1 VAHLAGAATLTGTD
15 ARSTG
20 GLPGGAPRRLDKGRS
35 RKVHDVV
42 AVFFS
47 CGTPPTVDAR
57 RLTPLKNE
65 VAAACLQAIAAALVV
80 QVSSSDPSPFYA
92 VEPPVPSPLRLACSW
107 TEPSTVHHP
116 PRCTTLS
123 LFGQSSRALPA
134 SVEDTIGLCAIV
146 CLPRRHRTSTPPP
159 FVSYDHVDFG
169 YLDMH
174 GLSSIRSAHRSL
186 LQPQHSHCHNT
197 ATVGDFSSS
206 TPTFGSCLV

>member
-1 VAHLAGAATLTGTD
+1 MAHLAGAATLTGTD

-146 CLPRRHRTSTPPP
+146 CLPRRHQTSTPPP
-159 FVSYDHVDFG
+159 LSATTTSTSATLTCTG
-169 YLDMH
+169 YHLYGVH
-174 GLSSIRSAHRSL
+174 TGPYSNHNIRTVTTLQLWGILAHRL
-186 LQPQHSHCHNT
+186 LPS
-197 ATVGDFSSS
+197 A
-206 TPTFGSCLV
+206 LV